1 MMKNLILMICFF
13 IGFSGL
19 SQVLNDYQYV
29 IVPTKFDFLKEENEF
44 RLSTIVKNDLEKLG
58 FIAFYENNIPK
69 EIAFNNCEVLKV
81 DLIKDETFLWKTMNL
96 VFKNCQNVVIFRSE
110 EVRSKEKE
118 YKLAYIE
125 CVNKIFESF
134 KKINYKYKENVIQ
147 SSTLLLNQK
156 STILNTTEI
165 NEVLT
170 AVKTTTGYLLKD
182 KLTNTIYIL
191 TSSGK
196 SDIFLAQKGE
206 KKGILYQKDKDW
218 VFEYT
223 NDIQLVTEI
232 VNIKF

>member
-1 MMKNLILMICFF
+1 MKNLILIFCFL
-13 IGFSGL
+13 FSFNGL
-19 SQVLNDYQYV
+19 SQVLNEYQYV

-118 YKLAYIE
+118 FKLAYIE
-125 CVNKIFESF
+125 CVKKIFESL

-147 SSTLLLNQK
+147 SSTLHQNQK
-156 STILNTTEI
+156 STIINTAEI

-182 KLTNTIYIL
+182 KLTNTIYKL

>member
-1 MMKNLILMICFF
+1 MKNLILIFCFL
-13 IGFSGL
+13 FSYNSF
-19 SQVLNDYQYV
+19 SQVLNKYQYV

-44 RLSTIVKNDLEKLG
+44 RISTIVKNELEKLG

-96 VFKNCQNVVIFRSE
+96 VFKNCQNIVIYRSE

-118 YKLAYIE
+118 FKLAYIE
-125 CVNKIFESF
+125 CVKKIFESLNR
-134 KKINYKYKENVIQ
+134 INYKYKESDVQ
-147 SSTLLLNQK
+147 SSILHQNQK
-156 STILNTTEI
+156 STIVNETEI

-170 AVKTTTGYLLKD
+170 AVKTTTGFLLKD
-182 KLTNTIYIL
+182 ELTNTIYKL

-223 NDIQLVTEI
+223 NDNQLVTEM